1 VRSLLAW
8 RPVHK
13 VAPRTNLFT
22 FVCSETVVEGGECL
36 PLDSDIPRSSILDT
50 SVRAPLLTHGAAA
63 TLYAPAFSRSSLSLY
78 LVSPKG
84 SGAAAGLHRGRLPT
98 GVAPA
103 AAAAH
108 RCKVQRPSAVR
119 RARRGRLHCA
129 KGGSIVPTDMAL
141 STAASLCRRC
151 LVGVLQQPTAVARSA
166 VRLAGEQRQLQR
178 AVCME

>member
-1 VRSLLAW
+1 MSPAGLRY
-8 RPVHK
+8 
-13 VAPRTNLFT
+13 
-22 FVCSETVVEGGECL
+22 
-36 PLDSDIPRSSILDT
+36 SSILDPRYFCQ
-50 SVRAPLLTHGAAA
+50 SAVANSWCCGHFVCARLQPLKLV
-63 TLYAPAFSRSSLSLY
+63 PLSC
-78 LVSPKG
+78 VSEMQAGLPG